1 MDKAAAS
8 THLCLKSSGH
18 APGICRKMKGSGC
31 IVCNQFVFVFCRVE
45 EDMVS
50 TKANFPPPPCVIIW
64 MFMCRPLFFNS
75 VAVHICLT
83 IYTATILLEGRCG
96 SC

>member
-50 TKANFPPPPCVIIW
+50 TKANFPPVS
-64 MFMCRPLFFNS
+64 LYG
-75 VAVHICLT
+75 CLCAGLYFST
-83 IYTATILLEGRCG
+83 V
-96 SC
+96 